1 MAILGK
7 TQATGQGHIAGAAI
21 ARRRPL
27 APALLPALLVIM
39 LGLGGCSVPNWADP
53 TEWFGDDAPA
63 TVTPVSRDTDER
75 FPNLGRVPPRPVEQ
89 STTAERN
96 QALNTLSADRS
107 NARYTD
113 EELRARPSSSNALPP
128 APAAPTTAL
137 PTQANTA
144 RAPQLQGG
152 SVPAAQVREL
162 AISRGELAN
171 PRAQGQNAA
180 ATTVLAPS
188 NAAPI
193 AAPPQAMAQM
203 QAGAN
208 MGNVYA
214 ANLMASA
221 ATSLPAGLQQ
231 QAMNAPGA
239 AQPGAAQPGAT
250 QPGAVQGA
258 NARFG
263 SPVAAPAMTQT
274 APQGRELLAI
284 VRFANGSVGLDAR
297 DKALLRQVA
306 EYQKGFASGPKLRV
320 IGHASSRTG
329 DMAAGNNRQMNYDL
343 SRRRAEAVA
352 AELARLHV
360 DARAMIVE
368 ARADASPVYYEAMP
382 LAEEYN
388 RRVEI
393 YLER

>member
-7 TQATGQGHIAGAAI
+7 TQATGQGLITGAAI
-21 ARRRPL
+21 ARRRLL
-27 APALLPALLVIM
+27 APALLAAM

-63 TVTPVSRDTDER
+63 TVTPASRETDER

-162 AISRGELAN
+162 AMSRGELTN
-171 PRAQGQNAA
+171 PRAQGQNAG

-221 ATSLPAGLQQ
+221 ATTLPAGLQQ
-231 QAMNAPGA
+231 QAMNAPAGTSPMPSA
-239 AQPGAAQPGAT
+239 LTPGVNAQPTG
-250 QPGAVQGA
+250 
-258 NARFG
+258 ARFG
-263 SPVAAPAMTQT
+263 APVATPAAMANGQ
-274 APQGRELLAI
+274 AQQGSELLAI
-284 VRFANGSVGLDAR
+284 VRFANGSVSLDAR

-320 IGHASSRTG
+320 VGHASSRTG
-329 DMAAGNNRQMNYDL
+329 DMTAGGNRQMNYDL